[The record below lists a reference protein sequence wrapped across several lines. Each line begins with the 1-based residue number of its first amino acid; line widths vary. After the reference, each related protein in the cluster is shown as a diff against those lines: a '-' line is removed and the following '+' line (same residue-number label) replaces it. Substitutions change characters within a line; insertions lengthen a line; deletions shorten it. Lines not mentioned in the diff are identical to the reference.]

1 MIRSLQVFRALAAMF
16 VMVQHLNI
24 ALIKYFGGTV
34 TNETLMP
41 LGRFGVQFFF
51 VLSGFIIY
59 HAHREERLDRSRL
72 APYLGKRVCRIYP
85 IYWVVTLAVLPAW
98 YLMPSFGEEYHR
110 SFSALI
116 TSLLLIPQS
125 HDPHLTVGWTL
136 LHEVLF
142 YAYFS
147 LFFLTRHFGRLTA
160 LWAGMI
166 GLYYLFPT
174 GNWLADFLF
183 SPHQLLFFAG
193 IIIAAQ
199 RDRLA
204 ARLSGPRLFAL
215 GIALAIGGLATALLQ
230 VREIYPTLLFGAAAL
245 ALVTA
250 SATGGIERLFARQH
264 LLVFLGA
271 ASYAIYLIHFPLMI
285 GFSKVLA
292 KIDER
297 ISLPLPLVIALL
309 FGCALLAGVLLH
321 LWVEKPLLAL
331 SSRLLNP
338 PTRAGEPLADVSAK
352 ASHPA

>member
-1 MIRSLQVFRALAAMF
+1 ML

-24 ALIKYFGGTV
+24 ALIKYFDGKV

-59 HAHREERLDRSRL
+59 HTHRRERLDASRL

-98 YLMPSFGEEYHR
+98 YLMPSFGEDYHR
-110 SFSALI
+110 SLSALL

-160 LWAGMI
+160 LWAAAI
-166 GLYYLFPT
+166 ALHLLFPT
-174 GNWLADFLF
+174 GNWFVNFLL

-199 RDRLA
+199 RDWIA

-230 VREIYPTLLFGAAAL
+230 LREIYPTLLFGAAAL
-245 ALVTA
+245 SLVTA
-250 SATGGIERLFARQH
+250 SANGGVERLFTRQR

-285 GFSKVLA
+285 GLSKGLA
-292 KIDER
+292 MVDER
-297 ISLPLPLVIALL
+297 VPLPLPLVLVLL
-309 FGCALLAGVLLH
+309 FGSALLAGVLLH

-331 SSRLLNP
+331 GARLLNP
-338 PTRAGEPLADVSAK
+338 GAARPTATDVSAK
-352 ASHPA
+352 VSHPA

>member
-1 MIRSLQVFRALAAMF
+1 ML

-24 ALIKYFGGTV
+24 ALIKYFDGTV

-59 HAHREERLDRSRL
+59 HTHRGERLDRSRL
-72 APYLGKRVCRIYP
+72 APYLGKRACRIYP

-98 YLMPSFGEEYHR
+98 YLMPSFGEDYHR
-110 SFSALI
+110 SLSALI

-147 LFFLTRHFGRLTA
+147 LFFLTRHFGRITA
-160 LWAGMI
+160 LWAAAI
-166 GLYYLFPT
+166 ALHLLFPP
-174 GNWLADFLF
+174 GNWFANFLF

-193 IIIAAQ
+193 ILIAAK
-199 RDRLA
+199 RDWIA
-204 ARLSGPRLFAL
+204 ARLSGPHLFAL
-215 GIALAIGGLATALLQ
+215 GVALAFAGLATALLN
-230 VREIYPTLLFGAAAL
+230 VPEIYPTLLFGAAAL

-250 SATGGIERLFARQH
+250 SATGGIERLFARQR

-285 GFSKVLA
+285 GLSKVLA
-292 KIDER
+292 KVDER
-297 ISLPLPLVIALL
+297 ISLPLPFVIALL
-309 FGCALLAGVLLH
+309 FVSALLAGVILH
-321 LWVEKPLLAL
+321 QWVEKPLLAFTARILKPRSGESL
-331 SSRLLNP
+331 S
-338 PTRAGEPLADVSAK
+338 DVSAK
-352 ASHPA
+352 VSHPA